1 MDVRVRFAPSP
12 TGFVHIGSLRTALY
26 NYLFAK
32 QKNGKY
38 ILRIE
43 DTDRNRK
50 VEGAIEGMLGA
61 MEWAQVSHD
70 EGVKIIDGKLTD
82 AGELGPYTQS
92 ERLPIYKEHIET
104 LLMRKSAYHCFC
116 SKERID
122 ELREEQKSKG
132 LTPRYDKK
140 CLQLSK
146 EETDTKINAG
156 EQHVIRL
163 NLPIDRDI
171 KFKDIVRGEV
181 VVNTDDLD
189 DQVLMKSDGYPTYHF
204 AVVVDDYLMKISHI
218 IRGEEWLISTPKHIF
233 LYEAFGW
240 EIPQYVHLPNILNED
255 KKKLSKRQGD
265 VAVEDFTRKGYL
277 PEALINYIA
286 LVGWSP
292 EDNQEI
298 FTMDELIE
306 KFSLE
311 RISKSGGV
319 FDVNKLNWV
328 NAHYIKESSLERIT
342 DMAIPHLIEKG
353 CITKEQASKNYEW
366 IKDMVS
372 VFKDRLS
379 FVAEIVDEV
388 NIFLNNDIDIEEE
401 EAVALLNCEHVPQLL
416 EVLIEKIENA
426 EEIDL
431 QFGKKVFKEIQKETG
446 IKGAKLFKPARVIFT
461 GKTHGPDMPLVMKVL
476 GKKNLLARIENAK
489 KFTTSY

>member
-26 NYLFAK
+26 NYLSAK

-38 ILRIE
+38 ILRVE

-50 VEGAIEGMLGA
+50 VEGAIEGMLNA
-61 MEWAQVSHD
+61 MEWGLVPHD
-70 EGVKIIDGKLTD
+70 EGVKLVEGQLLDVGD
-82 AGELGPYTQS
+82 LGPYTQS
-92 ERLPIYKEHIET
+92 ERLPIYKEYINT
-104 LLMRKSAYHCFC
+104 LLNNGSAYHCFC

-122 ELREEQKSKG
+122 ELREEQKNKG
-132 LTPRYDKK
+132 LTPKYDKI

-146 EETDTKINAG
+146 EEIDTRVKVG
-156 EQHVIRL
+156 EPHVIRL
-163 NLPIDRDI
+163 NLPANTDI

-181 VVNTDDLD
+181 VVNTEDLD
-189 DQVLMKSDGYPTYHF
+189 DQVLMKSDGFPTYHF
-204 AVVVDDYLMKISHI
+204 AVVVDDHLMKISHI

-240 EIPQYVHLPNILNED
+240 EKPEYVHLPNILNAD

-265 VAVEDFTRKGYL
+265 VAVEDFMKKGYL

-298 FTMDELIE
+298 FTMEELIE

-328 NAHYIKESSLERIT
+328 NAHYIKESTLEKIT
-342 DMAIPHLIEKG
+342 DMAIPYLVGKG
-353 CITKEQASKNYEW
+353 YITKEQATENYEW

-388 NIFLNNDIDIEEE
+388 NIFLNNDIIIEDN
-401 EAVALLNCEHVPQLL
+401 EAIALLNCEHVPKLL
-416 EVLIEKIENA
+416 RVLGEKIENA

-431 QFGKKVFKEIQKETG
+431 QFGKKIFKEIQKETG
-446 IKGAKLFKPARVIFT
+446 IKGPKLFKPARVVFT

-476 GKKNLLARIENAK
+476 GKDNLLARIENAK
-489 KFTTSY
+489 KYIN

>member
-26 NYLFAK
+26 NYLVAK

-50 VEGAIEGMLGA
+50 VEGAIEGMLDA
-61 MEWAQVSHD
+61 MEWAHVSHD
-70 EGVKIIDGKLTD
+70 EGAKLIDGKLTEVG
-82 AGELGPYTQS
+82 ALGPYTQS
-92 ERLPIYKEHIET
+92 ERLPIYKEHIEI
-104 LLMRKSAYHCFC
+104 LLVNKSAYHCFC

-140 CLQLSK
+140 CLHLSK
-146 EETDTKINAG
+146 EETDIKINAG

-181 VVNTDDLD
+181 IVNTDDLD

-265 VAVEDFTRKGYL
+265 VAVEDFMRKGYL

-298 FTMDELIE
+298 FTMEELIE

-328 NAHYIKESSLERIT
+328 NAHYIKESSIERIT
-342 DMAIPHLIEKG
+342 DMAVPHLIEKEY
-353 CITKEQASKNYEW
+353 ITEQQASDNYEW

-379 FVAEIVDEV
+379 FVAEIVEEV
-388 NIFLNNDIDIEEE
+388 NIFLNNDIDIEEQ

-416 EVLIEKIENA
+416 EVLTEKIKNA